1 MRRRS
6 LIENTGRMGKVCVP
20 GTQNAESV
28 GIKRAVRRG
37 RERRGAILRL
47 PHVGHGCI
55 RHGTVMR
62 AMTSAAG
69 RQRCI
74 LIVANCECYGSQSE
88 GQSQQ
93 DGENASHLENI
104 IHELLSS
111 QRFRGES
118 RFRYHRGIPIPESP
132 PKEWMLSPVKTSA
145 SASDSSVAG
154 VESNSRKPLRIAL
167 FGFGTVGSSVGR
179 ILLES
184 KPDGIVLTHVFNRNV
199 ARKKA
204 DWVPDRVVWSEDW
217 EQVLASDIDVIVELV
232 GGLDPAGTWVRRAI
246 EAGKSVVTANKK
258 LIAYHG
264 VELER
269 LAAEKGGHL
278 KYGAAV
284 AGGIPVIPGLEQGLA
299 GDRITRMEGI
309 LNGTCNF
316 ILSQME
322 AGVEY
327 AAVLKEAQARGYAEA
342 DPTEDVGGFDARS
355 KLAILMRLAL
365 RVVVD
370 PDEIVPQPITSVS
383 AVDFSYAKDLNC
395 TIRQIARAEERDG
408 GVAATVGPMLVDGNS
423 PIAWSRGTE
432 NMVVLTGKYGGDVVF
447 SGHGAGGHPT
457 AVAVVSDLLALAH
470 GSRRVEIPSTPAR
483 IGAEFEVPHY
493 IRFRV
498 VDRPG
503 IVAEITAALAR
514 EKINI
519 RAIVQKPGYPA
530 DALPFVV
537 TVEPCGSSVL
547 TRALGEIGKMDCLLE
562 APLDLQILE

>member
-1 MRRRS
+1 MPS
-6 LIENTGRMGKVCVP
+6 QLKTAVSGQDSI
-20 GTQNAESV
+20 AESD
-28 GIKRAVRRG
+28 G
-37 RERRGAILRL
+37 R
-47 PHVGHGCI
+47 
-55 RHGTVMR
+55 
-62 AMTSAAG
+62 S
-69 RQRCI
+69 
-74 LIVANCECYGSQSE
+74 
-88 GQSQQ
+88 
-93 DGENASHLENI
+93 
-104 IHELLSS
+104 
-111 QRFRGES
+111 
-118 RFRYHRGIPIPESP
+118 
-132 PKEWMLSPVKTSA
+132 
-145 SASDSSVAG
+145 
-154 VESNSRKPLRIAL
+154 PLRIAL
-167 FGFGTVGSSVGR
+167 FGFGTVGSSVAR

-184 KPDGIVLTHVFNRNV
+184 KPDGLEITHIFNRNV
-199 ARKKA
+199 SRKRA
-204 DWVPDRVVWSEDW
+204 DWVPSGVRWSENW
-217 EQVLASDIDVIVELV
+217 EEVLGSDVDVIVELV

-299 GDRITRMEGI
+299 GDHIRRMEGI

-316 ILSQME
+316 ILSRME
-322 AGVEY
+322 AGAEY
-327 AAVLKEAQARGYAEA
+327 AAVLAEAQAKGYAEA

-383 AVDFSYAKDLNC
+383 AVDFSYARDLNC
-395 TIRQIARAEERDG
+395 TIRQVSRAEESG
-408 GVAATVGPMLVDGNS
+408 GEVAATVGPMLVDRNS
-423 PIAWSRGTE
+423 PLAWSRGTE
-432 NMVVLTGKYGGDVVF
+432 NMVVLTGRYGGDVVF

-470 GSRRVEIPSTPAR
+470 RSRRVAIPSVPAK

-493 IRFRV
+493 IRFLV

-514 EKINI
+514 QRINI
-519 RAIVQKPGYPA
+519 RAIVQKAGYPA
-530 DALPFVV
+530 EALPFVV
-537 TVEPCGSSVL
+537 TVEPCKSSAL
-547 TRALGEIGKMDCLLE
+547 NRALTEIGKMDCLLE
-562 APLDLQILE
+562 PPLDLQMLE